1 MELKDCPWWKQA
13 CYVNGQWIGARD
25 GSTINVTNPV
35 DDSVIGTVPNLGR
48 EETEAAIAAAKAAWP
63 MWRDLPAKKR
73 GEYLRRWHDLIL
85 ENVEALSAILTI
97 EQGKPLA
104 EARMEVASAAT
115 FLDWSAEECRRTYG
129 ETMPCIVPGKQAIT
143 VKQSIGVSAAITPW
157 NFPFNLVTRKAA
169 PALAAGC
176 PVVVKPASATP
187 YTALSLAALAEKAGI
202 PAGVFN
208 VVTGSASKIGEAF
221 MKSGDVR
228 AFSFTGST
236 EVGKRLLAQCA
247 ETVKK
252 TAMELGGNAPYIV
265 YEDADFELAVTC
277 AHGAKSRNSGQIC
290 VCPNRFFIQRPVY
303 EAFAARAVELAK
315 GLRMGN
321 GLHEGVNQGPLID
334 RNAVEHMEALVA
346 DALAKGARLLA
357 GGKAVPEL
365 GRNYFQYTIL
375 ADVTEDMRVYNEEIF
390 GPIMA
395 LIPFDTEEEVIRRA
409 NDTEYGLASYVFTK
423 DLGRAWRTASAIES
437 GLVGIN
443 EIAVGLGEVPFGGM
457 KESGVG
463 REGGG
468 EGLGEYMETKS
479 FLMGNLFK

>member
-1 MELKDCPWWKQA
+1 MKLKNSPWWKQS
-13 CYVNGQWIGARD
+13 CYVNGEWIDARS
-25 GSTINVTNPV
+25 GSVLTVTNPA

-48 EETEAAIAAAKAAWP
+48 EETEAAIAAAVAAWP
-63 MWRDLPAKKR
+63 AWRALPAKKR
-73 GEYLRRWHDLIL
+73 GEYLHRWHDLIL
-85 ENVEALSAILTI
+85 ENVKELSVILTM

-104 EARMEVASAAT
+104 ESRVEVASAAT

-129 ETMPCIVPGKQAIT
+129 ETIPCIVPGKQAIT

-187 YTALSLAALAEKAGI
+187 YTALSLAALAEKAGL
-202 PAGVFN
+202 PPGVFN
-208 VVTGSASKIGEAF
+208 VVTGGAAKIGEAII
-221 MKSGDVR
+221 KSRDVR

-236 EVGKRLLAQCA
+236 EVGKHLYGQCA

-252 TAMELGGNAPYIV
+252 VAMELGGNAPFIV
-265 YEDADFELAVTC
+265 YEDADFDLAATL

-290 VCPNRFFIQRPVY
+290 VCPNRYFIQRPIY
-303 EAFAARAVELAK
+303 DAFAERMVALAK
-315 GLRMGN
+315 PIRMGN
-321 GLHEGVNQGPLID
+321 GMEEGVTQGPLID
-334 RNAVEHMEALVA
+334 RNAVAHMEALVT
-346 DALAKGARLLA
+346 DALAKGARLLV

-365 GRNYFQYTIL
+365 GPNYFQHTIL
-375 ADVTEDMRVYNEEIF
+375 ADVTKEMRVYNEEIF
-390 GPIMA
+390 GPIMS
-395 LIPFDTEEEVIRRA
+395 LMPFDTEEEVITKA
-409 NDTEYGLASYVFTK
+409 NDTEYGLASYLFTK
-423 DLGRAWRTASAIES
+423 DLGRAWRTASAMES

-468 EGLGEYMETKS
+468 EGLAEYMETKS
-479 FLMGNLFK
+479 LLMGNLL